1 MNRIHTQHLVLLAAT
16 VACGGAPSSAG
27 TATTT
32 PTASAEPTAAST
44 ESWGR
49 EEPAEQER
57 KPAPCFARCAELI
70 QKADDLFRQA
80 GTEKDASRR
89 PHAHAK
95 AGEAYVGAWRGCSLE
110 TPGGEDLACEGAP
123 RVVPRML
130 EAFRESDRPHRLIF
144 ATLVARDRRWRT
156 ESAPSDED
164 LTEAT
169 TRAENAHANKPDA
182 PDARDMIR
190 MASYGRI
197 ALGNASP
204 ATKDMALFAQGASKA
219 EKEEHSA
226 MRIALASKLNEATDH
241 AAAQRVLGTTP
252 PGPSSRLLPVWH
264 AEVGRASAG
273 QKREAAASQSFRKAL
288 DAWQAI
294 PPADLRQRLGSAE
307 PWPMVDRERMVEAV
321 GAAQFFF
328 AEQARAKADGMPFP
342 KYKGPG
348 TVTGVT
354 DFVNTSIGPY
364 IRDRQARLIEA
375 DDAYRKVSE
384 IRPVAPA
391 RWVVASASR
400 VGQMWAAFARDVA
413 DSPLPAP
420 VAKDPDVEEGYR
432 RTLRESMVPV
442 VDKARRAFVICRD
455 AADRSR
461 VDDEFSRACSRWLTE
476 TPER

>member
-1 MNRIHTQHLVLLAAT
+1 MNRIHAQHLVLLAAT
-16 VACGGAPSSAG
+16 VACGGAPSSA
-27 TATTT
+27 TST
-32 PTASAEPTAAST
+32 PTASSEPAAAST

-49 EEPAEQER
+49 EEPTEQQS

-89 PHAHAK
+89 PQAHAK

-110 TPGGEDLACEGAP
+110 TPGGEDLTCEGAP

-156 ESAPSDED
+156 ESVPSDED

-169 TRAENAHANKPDA
+169 LRAESAHANKPDA

-190 MASYGRI
+190 MASYARV
-197 ALGNASP
+197 ALGDTSP
-204 ATKDMALFAQGASKA
+204 ATKDMSLFAQGASKA
-219 EKEEHSA
+219 EKEEHTG
-226 MRIALASKLNEATDH
+226 MRIALANKLNDTADH
-241 AAAQRVLGTTP
+241 ATAQRMLGTTP
-252 PGPSSRLLPVWH
+252 PDPSSRLLPVWH
-264 AEVGRASAG
+264 AEIGRASAG
-273 QKREAAASQSFRKAL
+273 QKRDAAASQSFRKVV

-307 PWPMVDRERMVEAV
+307 PWPMLDRERMVEAV
-321 GAAQFFF
+321 GAAHFFF
-328 AEQARAKADGMPFP
+328 AEQARAKADGMPLP

-354 DFVNTSIGPY
+354 EFVNTSIGPY
-364 IRDRQARLIEA
+364 VRDRQARLLEA

-384 IRPVAPA
+384 VRPVAPA

-400 VGQMWAAFARDVA
+400 VGQMWAGFARDVA
-413 DSPLPAP
+413 DSPAPAP
-420 VAKDPDVEEGYR
+420 VAQDADVEEGYR
-432 RTLRESMVPV
+432 RTLRDSMVPV
-442 VDKARRAFVICRD
+442 VDKARRAFAVCKD

-461 VDDEFSRACSRWLTE
+461 VDDDFSRACSRWLAE
-476 TPER
+476 NPER